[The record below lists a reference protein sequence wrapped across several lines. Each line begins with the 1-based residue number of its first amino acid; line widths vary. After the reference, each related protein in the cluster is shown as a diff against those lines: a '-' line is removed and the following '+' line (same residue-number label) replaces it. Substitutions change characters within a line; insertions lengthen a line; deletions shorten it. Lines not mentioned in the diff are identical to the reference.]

1 MVGKAS
7 VNIQRSVR
15 LTSDF
20 QPFSSLHRALLG
32 IFFTLAAAAAPFA
45 FVICADGPRTEN
57 AERFSLIFRS
67 SPTPTPLHR
76 LRNYPFNLTQK
87 SRTNSSD
94 ISSGDEA
101 IFLTPSLQ
109 LISAR
114 HSLAPPETNWRDLF
128 YVSTGVTYTSA
139 RRGIKGTI
147 TATQEGND
155 HQRRRNETNCCRPYV
170 TIR

>member
-1 MVGKAS
+1 MAGKDGIMVGKAS

-101 IFLTPSLQ
+101 IFLTSLLQTDQRASFSGATRDQ
-109 LISAR
+109 LEGPFLRFNRSYTHIRPAR
-114 HSLAPPETNWRDLF
+114 HQGHNHSNA
-128 YVSTGVTYTSA
+128 G
-139 RRGIKGTI
+139 GK
-147 TATQEGND
+147 
-155 HQRRRNETNCCRPYV
+155 
-170 TIR
+170 

>member
-1 MVGKAS
+1 MAGKDGIMVGKAS
-7 VNIQRSVR
+7 VNIQRSVRLVR

-32 IFFTLAAAAAPFA
+32 IFFTLAAAAAPFAFA

-101 IFLTPSLQ
+101 IFLTSLLQ
-109 LISAR
+109 TDQRASF
-114 HSLAPPETNWRDLF
+114 S
-128 YVSTGVTYTSA
+128 G
-139 RRGIKGTI
+139 
-147 TATQEGND
+147 AT
-155 HQRRRNETNCCRPYV
+155 
-170 TIR
+170 